1 MGSVGS
7 TRTAVEAVIAARERR
22 IGGGGAWT
30 KDRRHGQ
37 RGVGGQERRARGT
50 GRSAVG
56 RRRPSPPLPCSA
68 CNSRYGDRSGG
79 GDAGDDAGLERP
91 GRGGGLAGFVRR
103 SRVRRSGRRRG

>member
-37 RGVGGQERRARGT
+37 RGVGADGGCGVVADRGGGGDVFLAAEGAKRGEHEERAGLQWDD
-50 GRSAVG
+50 GA
-56 RRRPSPPLPCSA
+56 PPLPSHA
-68 CNSRYGDRSGG
+68 
-79 GDAGDDAGLERP
+79 L
-91 GRGGGLAGFVRR
+91 LATRDMGIGAEGAMRATTPV
-103 SRVRRSGRRRG
+103 